1 MAIIPSDYW
10 LVSAFDALR
19 GGGRYAMRGAR
30 IVPRIENV
38 TATRRRSFAI
48 ANETEAKQKLFLG
61 VTMGGYH
68 SGGDRSLGI
77 DRTKTDGLP
86 TKPSDL
92 GTATAAWDE
101 LLAMLEPGILRR
113 VDALQL
119 RHLAELVTHSRNLA
133 AAALSDPADPKKTR
147 SWLAVID
154 QVRKLGALFGLSPM
168 DRCRLKVDTASNES
182 DEFTE
187 WLARGTG

>member
-1 MAIIPSDYW
+1 MRW
-10 LVSAFDALR
+10 
-19 GGGRYAMRGAR
+19 RGAR
-30 IVPRIENV
+30 TPPGRKCYIDTSSILCDRE
-38 TATRRRSFAI
+38 RDGSK
-48 ANETEAKQKLFLG
+48 AKTFFQG
-61 VTMGGYH
+61 WAMGGYH

-77 DRTKTDGLP
+77 DKTKTDGLP
-86 TKPSDL
+86 AKPRDL

-119 RHLAELVTHSRNLA
+119 RHLAELVTHSRSLA